1 LFKLKTKPQA
11 LTLLIV
17 FVTKCQLQR
26 KFKFPGYL
34 HKIAM
39 LIGAFSF
46 SPLGT
51 TFVFIIE
58 KCSPFQDNEGL
69 LGSKIFFARYN
80 PMKEIESEK
89 DLVVLNF
96 LTVS

>member
-17 FVTKCQLQR
+17 FVTKCQHQR

-46 SPLGT
+46 APLGT

-58 KCSPFQDNEGL
+58 KCSPFQDNEDSL
-69 LGSKIFFARYN
+69 DQRY
-80 PMKEIESEK
+80 
-89 DLVVLNF
+89 F
-96 LTVS
+96 LRDTIQ